1 MAKEKPNRAQWVS
14 LIPYGLN
21 RVKPNHY
28 LEIFKTI
35 WRNRD
40 ELPYAWRI
48 LTQGVC
54 DGCALG
60 TTGIHDFT
68 MDGIHLCTVR
78 LDLLRLNTM
87 PALDIRQLQD
97 VSALR
102 SMSAKELRLLGRLPY
117 PMIRRQSDR
126 GFRRI
131 SWDEALT
138 FIAERIRKIEPKRI
152 AFYMTSRGI
161 TNEVYYVTQ
170 KVARFIGTNNVDNS
184 ARLCHAP
191 STTALKATVG
201 YAASTCSYKDWIG
214 SDLLVFFGSNVP
226 NNQPVTTKY
235 IYYAKKE
242 GTQVAVVNPHAEPG
256 LKDYWVPSVFESA
269 LFGTKIADNFF
280 MINTGGDI
288 AFINGVL
295 KHLIENDWLN
305 KDFIQNHT
313 TGFEDLRLSLQK
325 QSWDMLEGDSGASRD
340 EMLKFAKIYAEAKT
354 AIFVWSM
361 GITQHRH
368 GVENVKA
375 IVNLALARGMTGR
388 EKCGL
393 MPIRGHS
400 GVQGGAEVGAVPMS
414 FPGGVSVNEENARR
428 FSELWHFSVPSWK
441 GLSAADMIDAAYNQ
455 DLDLLYSMG
464 GNFLE
469 TLPEPEYIREA
480 LEKLPL
486 RIHQDII
493 LSPQMLLEPAEA
505 VVLLPGQTRY
515 EQRGGGTETTTE
527 RRILFSPE
535 IKGRRLGESK
545 PEWEI
550 PMLIAEHAYPEKS
563 QLIHFKDADQIRQEI
578 AKAVPFY
585 DGIQRLKQAGD
596 QVQWGGPRLGDGWKF
611 PESPPL
617 NGKARF
623 TVVEPPNVGATHASS
638 LRERTFLLTTRR
650 GKQFNSMIHN
660 EIDPL
665 TGARRDDVLISQ
677 EDAER
682 LGLKNGDPILLKNE
696 VGEYR
701 GYCKIAP
708 IKPKNL
714 QVYWPEGNVLIRR
727 GNREPESGIPDYNA
741 VVEVIPL
748 K

>member
-87 PALDIRQLQD
+87 SALDIRQLQD

-242 GTQVAVVNPHAEPG
+242 GSQVAVVNPHAEPG